1 MANERGIIKLSRR
14 QLYDGIWL
22 LSVAG
27 VARKYHLNYPRL
39 MAACK
44 EADIP
49 YPASGYWT
57 RKNMGKDVSKEVVP
71 LKGDEN
77 KLVALQTDDSVK
89 KRKTETAEVSSQK
102 TPVPEAISEN
112 TTQENPPM
120 RDVDDKAGTAI
131 VPAEQPKEK
140 YMDFVESDV
149 LSFLEKEER
158 EKVLAAAYTLE
169 VNKDNRLHK
178 VLVQYKKRVADY
190 ASELKK
196 AQSRE
201 YYNPRVHK
209 PQNEP
214 EFFKEVS
221 EKGTERMMA
230 ILDALFKAIEKLGG
244 SVQEDLSVRIRS
256 DIVQFKVAELQD
268 KIPHELTKQE
278 AQALIKYKDELKHN
292 SWASKPQIRKYDHV
306 YNGNLRITIGVNYI
320 RDSAKGKLE
329 DRLGDILI
337 EFYEKFEENRIERER
352 REAEQC
358 KREEEARRREELRKR
373 KETEIKRTKE
383 LANKAEDYRIAAEI
397 RALIFAMIEKGDEE
411 ATPEW
416 IEWAKEKADWYDP
429 TVAREDEYLG
439 KRDHGKDKSEKDP
452 DKLIET
458 RSWYW

>member
-1 MANERGIIKLSRR
+1 
-14 QLYDGIWL
+14 
-22 LSVAG
+22 
-27 VARKYHLNYPRL
+27 
-39 MAACK
+39 
-44 EADIP
+44 
-49 YPASGYWT
+49 
-57 RKNMGKDVSKEVVP
+57 
-71 LKGDEN
+71 
-77 KLVALQTDDSVK
+77 
-89 KRKTETAEVSSQK
+89 
-102 TPVPEAISEN
+102 
-112 TTQENPPM
+112 M

-337 EFYEKFEENRIERER
+337 EFYEKSEENRIERER